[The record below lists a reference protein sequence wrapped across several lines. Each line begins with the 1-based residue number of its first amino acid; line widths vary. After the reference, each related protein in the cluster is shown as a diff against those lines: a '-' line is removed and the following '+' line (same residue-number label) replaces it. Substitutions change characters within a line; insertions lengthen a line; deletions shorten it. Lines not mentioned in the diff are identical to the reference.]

1 MWGIEEPLGNVYPV
15 DERRWRVNIYLS
27 IDMEGV
33 AGVANWDE
41 TVHSGP
47 DYGRFRELMTLEA
60 NCAAVAAL
68 DEGADTVVINDSHG
82 GMRNMVIEKLD
93 PRVELISGSPKP
105 MGMMEGLDDSFDAVM
120 FVGYHSMAGTPG
132 VLNHTYTG
140 TVLEYQING
149 QRLGEIGMNAALAG
163 HYDVPVI
170 FLSGD
175 DCAVVEAADLIPGVH
190 TACVKQYVS
199 RYASRSLH
207 PERAR
212 DLIRAGVKRALAEK
226 APDPFKVQTPVIL
239 TLKFVDTALADGSH
253 LLPGAERVDPLT
265 VQYTAPDYP
274 TALRAGRALM
284 SLGR

>member
-1 MWGIEEPLGNVYPV
+1 MRVYISV
-15 DERRWRVNIYLS
+15 
-27 IDMEGV
+27 DMEGI

-41 TVHSGP
+41 TGHRGE

-60 NCAAVAAL
+60 NAAATAAL
-68 DEGADTVVINDSHG
+68 ESGADTVVVNDSHG
-82 GMRNMVIEKLD
+82 GMRNMIIEKLD

-105 MGMMEGLDDSFDAVM
+105 MGMMEGLDESFDAVM
-120 FVGYHSMAGTPG
+120 FVGYHSMAGSPG

-140 TVLEYQING
+140 QVLEYRING

-163 HYDVPVI
+163 HYGVPVV

-175 DCAVVEAADLIPGVH
+175 DCAVIEVEDLIPGVH
-190 TACVKQYVS
+190 TACVKQYVG
-199 RYASRSLH
+199 RYAARSVH

-212 DLIRAGVKRALAEK
+212 EMIRSSVKGALAGS
-226 APDPFKVQTPVIL
+226 APEPFRVQTPVIL
-239 TLKFVDTALADGSH
+239 TLKFVDTALADGSY

-274 TALRAGRALM
+274 MAVRAARALM

>member
-1 MWGIEEPLGNVYPV
+1 M
-15 DERRWRVNIYLS
+15 NIYIS
-27 IDMEGV
+27 VDMEGV

-41 TVHSGP
+41 TGHQGA

-60 NCAAVAAL
+60 NMAATAAL
-68 DEGADTVVINDSHG
+68 EEGAETVVINDSHG
-82 GMRNMVIEKLD
+82 GMRNMLIEKLD

-105 MGMMEGLDDSFDAVM
+105 MEMMEGLDDSFDAVV
-120 FVGYHSMAGTPG
+120 FIGYHSMAATPG

-140 TVLEYQING
+140 TVLEYRING

-163 HYDVPVI
+163 HYGVPVI

-175 DCAVVEAADLIPGVH
+175 DCAVIEIEDLIPGVH

-199 RYASRSLH
+199 RYAARSLH

-212 DLIRAGVKRALAEK
+212 ELIHAGVRRALGQRPPA
-226 APDPFKVQTPVIL
+226 PFKIPGPVVLAIR
-239 TLKFVDTALADGSH
+239 FANTALADGSH

-265 VQYTAPDYP
+265 VQYNAPDYP
-274 TALRAGRALM
+274 TAVRAGRVLM
-284 SLGR
+284 NLGQ